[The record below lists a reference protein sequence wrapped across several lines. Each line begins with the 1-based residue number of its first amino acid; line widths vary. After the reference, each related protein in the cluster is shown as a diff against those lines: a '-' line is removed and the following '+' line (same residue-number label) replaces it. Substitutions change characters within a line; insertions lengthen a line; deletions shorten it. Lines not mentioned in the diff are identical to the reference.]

1 MDLNGQRM
9 NQILVD
15 LLNSKDLL
23 YIYMLTQIN
32 KNGQIQNNYK
42 NIFYKNLLKKNYYA
56 LEEGNQR
63 F

>member
-1 MDLNGQRM
+1 M

-32 KNGQIQNNYK
+32 KNGKIYNNYK
-42 NIFYKNLLKKNYYA
+42 NIFYKNLVKGNYYA
-56 LEEGNQR
+56 HEEVNQR